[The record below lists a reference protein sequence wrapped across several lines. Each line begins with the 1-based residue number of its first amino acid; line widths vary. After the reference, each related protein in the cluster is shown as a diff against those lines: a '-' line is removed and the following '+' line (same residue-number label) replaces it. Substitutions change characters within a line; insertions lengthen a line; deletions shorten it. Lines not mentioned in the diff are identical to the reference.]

1 MMLTSDWG
9 PILTRAITSKGT
21 VGLHKKFLLVL
32 SHLQQVFIHVVS
44 EVFQQRDFL
53 VEHLWEHFECV
64 VVLLAV
70 PLNVVN
76 IPGKQN
82 DGYTLVEV

>member
-1 MMLTSDWG
+1 M
-9 PILTRAITSKGT
+9 
-21 VGLHKKFLLVL
+21 
-32 SHLQQVFIHVVS
+32 FIHVVS

-64 VVLLAV
+64 VVLLTV

-82 DGYTLVEV
+82 DGYTLVKV

>member
-9 PILTRAITSKGT
+9 PILTRANASKGM
-21 VGLHKKFLLVL
+21 VGLHKKFLF

-64 VVLLAV
+64 VVLLTI

-82 DGYTLVEV
+82 DGYTLAEV